1 MSRPVVEGDSKTM
14 SAYKEELFLESWIE
28 GVKIAG
34 PELFGD
40 GLDPDIATSKW
51 DLRPRIAEI
60 EHRISEMSCGEAL
73 FVASMVCFYNDGDGS
88 TLLRS
93 LVQGSDFGI
102 GFIAAS
108 LDEDRRRIIADL
120 FANYPGW

>member
-1 MSRPVVEGDSKTM
+1 M

-28 GVKIAG
+28 GVKVAG

-40 GLDPDIATSKW
+40 GLDPNIATSKW
-51 DLRPRIAEI
+51 DLRPRIGVI
-60 EHRISEMSCGEAL
+60 EHRISEMSCAEAL

-88 TLLRS
+88 ALLRG
-93 LVQGSDFGI
+93 LVEGSDFGI

>member
-1 MSRPVVEGDSKTM
+1 M

-28 GVKIAG
+28 GVKLAG
-34 PELFGD
+34 SELFGD

-51 DLRPRIAEI
+51 DLRPRIAVI
-60 EHRISEMSCGEAL
+60 EHRISEISCAEAL
-73 FVASMVCFYNDGDGS
+73 FVASMVCFYNDKDGS
-88 TLLRS
+88 ILLRG
-93 LVQGSDFGI
+93 LVEGSDFGI